1 MTKQSTT
8 MIKIWMIE
16 ETTGLVDIAVED
28 KLNERVLV
36 LLTIP
41 GEKMLLC

>member
-1 MTKQSTT
+1 

-16 ETTGLVDIAVED
+16 ETTGLVHIAAED

-41 GEKMLLC
+41 GGIMLLR